1 VVCLCLF
8 VYISGIMNEINFNLG
23 GLQQW
28 SVCVPIFPAVVC
40 LCTYIS
46 GSGLFVSSICVF
58 GSYSGCL
65 CINENE
71 NNLN

>member
-28 SVCVPIFPAVVC
+28 SVCVPIFPAVVY
-40 LCTYIS
+40 LS
-46 GSGLFVSSICVF
+46 LLFVYLALTVVVCV
-58 GSYSGCL
+58 
-65 CINENE
+65 
-71 NNLN
+71 